1 MPPNYVQLS
10 SVFGLLAVLSL
21 MSALA
26 LRRLLPVARRGWGQ
40 WLVLPPI
47 VTLALSALGVLVFT
61 FLQIAHLRNC
71 FESHPAGL

>member
-1 MPPNYVQLS
+1 MLPDFVQLS
-10 SVFGLLAVLSL
+10 QEFGILAVLSL